1 MVNARE
7 LGFADRCFFV
17 ACDWGDAIAAAFDV
31 VVSNPPYIRDGE
43 IGSLDPEVARFEQL
57 RALAGGQDGLDA
69 YRAIA
74 PALPRILTA
83 GGLAAREG
91 GDGQAAAGSAH
102 TQAGGQTPA
111 GIGRDPAGHEG

>member
-31 VVSNPPYIRDGE
+31 VVSNPPYIRDGA
-43 IGSLDPEVARFEQL
+43 IGSLDPEVARFDPL
-57 RALAGGQDGLDA
+57 RALSGGPDGLDA

-74 PALPRILTA
+74 PALPRPLTV
-83 GGLAAREG
+83 GGLGVMEV
-91 GDGQAAAGSAH
+91 GDGQAAAVSAIAAA
-102 TQAGGQTPA
+102 AGQ
-111 GIGRDPAGHEG
+111 IGRASARERVGTNG